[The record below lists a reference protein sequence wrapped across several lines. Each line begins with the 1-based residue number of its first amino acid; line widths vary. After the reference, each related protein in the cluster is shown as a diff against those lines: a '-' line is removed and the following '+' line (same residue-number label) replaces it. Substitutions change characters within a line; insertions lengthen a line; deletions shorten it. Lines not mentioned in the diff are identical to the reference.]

1 MFVIRG
7 LNGQTL
13 FETGEKNSG
22 DESIFATY
30 AEAKTVLDN
39 LEQSLPP
46 GMFKVVALR
55 CERCNGENDVAIIHV
70 NDEPK
75 AFCIDCRVQ
84 VFAKKNPVG
93 RPAMG
98 VTKKVSVTLNENDWE
113 WLDEKAE
120 GNRSAFI
127 RDVIWKALGSEA
139 EWSNHACLG
148 YAIKGLE
155 NLNYSPEEIKKIV
168 RSISLTFDM
177 TSVPEAKKIYE
188 TSPY

>member
-7 LNGQTL
+7 LNGQAL
-13 FETGEKNSG
+13 FETGEENSG

-30 AEAKTVLDN
+30 AEAKMALDN
-39 LEQSLPP
+39 LEQSLLP
-46 GMFKVVALR
+46 GVFKVVALR

-75 AFCIDCRVQ
+75 AFCMDCRVQ

-93 RPAMG
+93 RPVMG

-127 RDVIWKALGSEA
+127 RDVIWKALGNEA
-139 EWSNHACLG
+139 EWSNNACLG
-148 YAIKGLE
+148 YVVKGLE

-168 RSISLTFDM
+168 RAISLTFDM
-177 TSVPEAKKIYE
+177 TSVPEAKKIYQN
-188 TSPY
+188 SPY